1 MLYGRKPEAGKGA
14 FLSKEERRPLKKGL
28 PINPTQPAWEQ
39 EEEKESEM
47 PQVQGE
53 SEALKQGR
61 LLRKYYEGS

>member
-1 MLYGRKPEAGKGA
+1 MLYGRKPEAGKGT
-14 FLSKEERRPLKKGL
+14 FLSKEGKEATKKGL